1 MTKQKADCQK
11 KVDHYIFKY
20 PEVAE
25 MADIQNDIFWTW
37 KEIDVEK
44 DLHDLKTNF
53 TESEYHGVVTTL
65 KLFTLYEVIAG
76 SEYWG
81 GRFKR
86 MFPRPEF
93 QRLASCFSHFELNSH
108 APFYNRLNEVLG
120 LNTEE
125 FYTDYVNDPTL
136 KERMDFVDS
145 AVSSKDDLF
154 SLGVFSLVEGA
165 VLYSSFAFL
174 KHFQAE
180 GKNKLV
186 NVTAGINFSVRDEA
200 LHSDAGAYCYRLLKD
215 ESNLTEKQTENLESS
230 ILEAAETIRE
240 HEHRIVDMI
249 FEKGKMEGITDVQ
262 MKNFIDSRVDL
273 CLENLGIKKIYKPS
287 YNPVSKWFYDN
298 INGGQFHDFFVK
310 VGSEYNRD
318 WEEKAFIW

>member
-1 MTKQKADCQK
+1 MIKASCQEKQDT
-11 KVDHYIFKY
+11 YIFKY
-20 PEVAE
+20 PQAAE
-25 MADIQNDIFWTW
+25 IADEQNRIFWTW
-37 KEIDVEK
+37 EEIDVEK

-53 TESEYHGVVTTL
+53 TESEYHGVVMTL

-93 QRLASCFSHFELNSH
+93 QRMASCFSHFELNTH
-108 APFYNRLNEVLG
+108 APFYNRLNEVLS
-120 LNTEE
+120 LNTNE
-125 FYTDYVNDPTL
+125 FYTSYVDDPVL
-136 KERMDFVDS
+136 KARMDFIDK
-145 AVSSKDDLF
+145 AVSDKDDLF
-154 SLGVFSLVEGA
+154 SLGIFSMVEGA

-186 NVTAGINFSVRDEA
+186 NVTAGINFSVRDEN
-200 LHSDAGAYCYRLLKD
+200 LHSEAGAWVYRLLKS
-215 ESNLTEKQTENLESS
+215 ECKPTELQEKKLDSRL
-230 ILEAAETIRE
+230 LEAADTIRE

-262 MKNFIDSRVDL
+262 MKNFVDSRIDL
-273 CLENLGIKKIYKPS
+273 CLENLGLEKQYKPV
-287 YNPVSKWFYDN
+287 YNPIAKWFYKN
-298 INGGQFHDFFVK
+298 IGGGQFHDFFVK
-310 VGSEYNRD
+310 TGSEYKRD
-318 WEEKAFIW
+318 WDERKFIW